1 MSKLPSISDSKK
13 TKSMDMD
20 KLNEY
25 AKEKA
30 SLAKK
35 KREDAR
41 ATALERL
48 QQEQEQEKSR
58 ASAPK
63 WADARSMEPD
73 RKKSVDSK
81 RSPRPSHQK
90 HSTKVDIE
98 NLEDDYSLPLISKH
112 PSTKSKKSTT
122 IDPFEEVQGS
132 VASLLKSVR
141 SLKLGGKRTKKARK
155 NHKKTRKAT
164 SHKNRRHSAKK

>member
-1 MSKLPSISDSKK
+1 MLKLPSISDSKK
-13 TKSMDMD
+13 TKPMDMD

-48 QQEQEQEKSR
+48 QQEQEKSR

-63 WADARSMEPD
+63 WADARSMEPY
-73 RKKSVDSK
+73 RKKPVDAN
-81 RSPRPSHQK
+81 RSTNPSHK
-90 HSTKVDIE
+90 EDFTNVDIE
-98 NLEDDYSLPLISKH
+98 DLEENYSLPRIPKH
-112 PSTKSKKSTT
+112 SSTKSKKSTT

-141 SLKLGGKRTKKARK
+141 NKLGGKRTKKARK
-155 NHKKTRKAT
+155 NHKRTRKAT

>member
-20 KLNEY
+20 ELNKQ

-30 SLAKK
+30 SLAQI
-35 KREDAR
+35 KRKEIYANAD
-41 ATALERL
+41 
-48 QQEQEQEKSR
+48 
-58 ASAPK
+58 K
-63 WADARSMEPD
+63 WADTRSIEPD
-73 RKKSVDSK
+73 RKKSVDAN

-98 NLEDDYSLPLISKH
+98 NLDGHYSLPLISNH
-112 PSTKSKKSTT
+112 SSTKSKKTTT

-141 SLKLGGKRTKKARK
+141 NMKLGGKRTKKYAKTTK
-155 NHKKTRKAT
+155 NPA
-164 SHKNRRHSAKK
+164 RRHPTRIAVILPKNKL